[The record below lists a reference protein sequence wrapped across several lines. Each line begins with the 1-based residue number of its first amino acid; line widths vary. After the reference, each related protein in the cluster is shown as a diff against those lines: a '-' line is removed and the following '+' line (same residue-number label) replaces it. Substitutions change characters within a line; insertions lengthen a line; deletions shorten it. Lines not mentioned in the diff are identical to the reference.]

1 MKTLKLKRG
10 YFWDDVIE
18 ELKGEPVDK
27 LVAWFEH
34 VAKVALIHEFDKDRL
49 RENIVDLLQYQEV
62 TFIPDDLTLRLLNN
76 LVEEIT
82 RTGDAPEILFG
93 EPTDKD
99 DMVTCTSI
107 QSAIRETLT
116 EILPLVLV
124 HCDYGFHSRPIP
136 ERQTMALEAAI
147 DMLGRL
153 KVLKANKC
161 G

>member
-27 LVAWFEH
+27 LVAWFEY

-124 HCDYGFHSRPIP
+124 HCDYGFYSRPIP